1 MNLRRTAPLLLATTT
16 ALAGCRATP
25 PSPLETKVAYFTKH
39 HITVGGKKDMN
50 PIKASETNIAAGQDT
65 FTSYCSVCHGN
76 DGQNTGVPFAKEVSP
91 PVPLLNSSE
100 VQQYTDGQL
109 HWIIKN
115 GIYPSGM
122 PGSDGDFSDREMWQM
137 VLYIRHLPKAGTLG
151 NPTFYST
158 SAK

>member
-1 MNLRRTAPLLLATTT
+1 MNSRFTPTLLLTTSL

-25 PSPLETKVAYFTKH
+25 PSHFETNVAYFTKH
-39 HITVGGKKDMN
+39 HITVGGKKDVN
-50 PIKASETNIAAGQDT
+50 PLKASAKNIAAGQDL

-76 DGQNTGVPFAKEVSP
+76 DGQNTGVPFAKELSP
-91 PVPLLNSSE
+91 PVPLLTSPE

-109 HWIIKN
+109 HSIIKN

-122 PGSDGDFSDREMWQM
+122 PASDGDFANDEMWQM

>member
-1 MNLRRTAPLLLATTT
+1 MSRLNAALVLASSM
-16 ALAGCRATP
+16 ALAGCRATQ
-25 PSPLETKVAYFTKH
+25 PSHFEIKAAYFTKH
-39 HITVGGKKDMN
+39 HITVGGKKDVN
-50 PIKASETNIAAGQDT
+50 PIQASARNIEEGQEL

-76 DGQNTGVPFAKEVSP
+76 DGQNTGVPFAKELSP
-91 PVPLLNSSE
+91 PVPLLTSPE

-122 PGSDGDFSDREMWQM
+122 PPSDGDFANDEMWQI
-137 VLYIRHLPKAGTLG
+137 VLFIRHLPKAGSLG
-151 NPTFYST
+151 TPVAYST